1 MVCWH
6 SRRAFARGVRR
17 ALLHGRQPKRRLRYG
32 ALCPAAHAPRHAA
45 SRERCARRAVGGARR
60 HRSFSYSRTPWQ
72 AAAGAGVWQLHLT
85 TWNEPLY
92 IIDEKSHFVYRRGLA
107 PLQYKPAEVRKWLA
121 AKYGAVKQ
129 GAKTAAASAS
139 RASAPATTSSEG
151 TTSLSGAAKSEK

>member
-60 HRSFSYSRTPWQ
+60 HRSFSYSRTIDAVERHQPHVGRIAPYLQ
-72 AAAGAGVWQLHLT
+72 RAAAHVRQGIAHHTVGVFWAACHIEKHAERRDRKSTRLNSSHG
-85 TWNEPLY
+85 Y
-92 IIDEKSHFVYRRGLA
+92 ISYAVFCLKKKKIKSY
-107 PLQYKPAEVRKWLA
+107 
-121 AKYGAVKQ
+121 
-129 GAKTAAASAS
+129 T
-139 RASAPATTSSEG
+139 
-151 TTSLSGAAKSEK
+151 